1 MTLYLVP
8 MDWTLLIGYV
18 VVMALLLLLSCI
30 DQHYSRIIA
39 RKDREIQSLHDQLA
53 RLRTITDEIEDEE
66 WALDLPGARMDQPDP
81 YTIRYPLDDAPWPK
95 KDGIE

>member
-1 MTLYLVP
+1 
-8 MDWTLLIGYV
+8 MDWTLIIGYV
-18 VVMALLLLLSCI
+18 VVMALLLLLSYI
-30 DQHYSRIIA
+30 DQHYSGIIA

-53 RLRTITDEIEDEE
+53 RLRTITDAIEDEE
-66 WALDLPGARMDQPDP
+66 WALDLPDARMDRPDP